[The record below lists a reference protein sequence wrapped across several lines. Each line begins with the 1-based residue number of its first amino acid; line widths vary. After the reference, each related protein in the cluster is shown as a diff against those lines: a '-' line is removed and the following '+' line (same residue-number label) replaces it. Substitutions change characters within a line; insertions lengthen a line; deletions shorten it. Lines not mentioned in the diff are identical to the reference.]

1 MLSKYIVE
9 DMKRVGWKF
18 RHVDVPNLGI
28 SCIGVALEGKCRCA
42 SLTTVGEIIKAS
54 RGKIKIHTTTEG
66 SDFIASTKDTY
77 GNDVRFYETHPEEA
91 AAEALIYLIDEK
103 IIEL

>member
-1 MLSKYIVE
+1 MLNKYIVE
-9 DMKRVGWKF
+9 EMKRVGWKF

-42 SLTTVGEIIKAS
+42 SLTTAGEIIDAS
-54 RGKIKIHTTTEG
+54 KGKIKIYAGEEV
-66 SDFIASTKDTY
+66 FLASTKDTY
-77 GNDVRFYETHPEEA
+77 GNDVRFYETHQEEA